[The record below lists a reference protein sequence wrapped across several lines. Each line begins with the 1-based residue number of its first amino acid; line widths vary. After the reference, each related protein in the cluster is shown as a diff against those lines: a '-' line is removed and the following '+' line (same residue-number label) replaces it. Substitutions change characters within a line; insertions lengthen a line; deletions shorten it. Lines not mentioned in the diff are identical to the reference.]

1 MRLRLCKKK
10 WQISGVPPDWT
21 EAFLPFVLAQ
31 QLHQVSPPLNNGDD
45 GDDNNHNDQH
55 IQDY

>member
-1 MRLRLCKKK
+1 MRMRLCKKL
-10 WQISGVPPDWT
+10 SGVPPDWT

-45 GDDNNHNDQH
+45 GDNDNHNDQ
-55 IQDY
+55 